1 METSRYNAL
10 SAEERSVIE
19 SKGTERPFSGEY
31 DDFYE
36 EGVYLCR
43 RCNAELYRSDAKF
56 DAHCGWP
63 AFEQEIPGTVTRLPD
78 PDGVRTEIEC
88 ANCGG
93 HLGHV
98 FIGER
103 LTAADTRHCVNSI
116 SMKFARPTAGGQYYC
131 DKGWEHFNVGQYEKA
146 IGFYSI
152 AIEHTK
158 TGPWE
163 GQCYHR
169 RGWSYAKLNQHQQAI
184 QDFDQAIGLDPE
196 YDLAY
201 SHRGQ
206 SYAAMGEHQRAIQDY
221 DQAIR
226 LAPDY
231 DLAYS
236 QRGQSYAALGEH
248 QRAIQDYDQAV
259 LLDADNELP
268 YVNRALAYYD
278 LGQHQRAIQDFDQ
291 TIRINPYLSEA
302 YNNRGIAYS
311 DLGQHQRAI
320 QDYDHAI
327 KLNPNY
333 SCAYYNR
340 GMAYIDLRQLERAI
354 QDCDQAI
361 KLRRR
366 PGRQVETGLCRSL
379 LQGQLS
385 KADVDED

>member
-1 METSRYNAL
+1 LETSRYNAL
-10 SAEERSVIE
+10 SPAERSVIE
-19 SKGTERPFSGEY
+19 NKGTEPPFSGEY

-36 EGVYLCR
+36 EGVYICR

-63 AFEQEIPGTVTRLPD
+63 ALERGIPGTVTRLPD

-93 HLGHV
+93 HLGHM
-98 FIGER
+98 FIEER

-152 AIEHTK
+152 AIEHIK
-158 TGPWE
+158 KGPWE

-169 RGWSYAKLNQHQQAI
+169 RAWSYAKLKQHQQAI
-184 QDFDQAIGLDPE
+184 QDYDHAIGLDPE

-206 SYAAMGEHQRAIQDY
+206 SH
-221 DQAIR
+221 
-226 LAPDY
+226 
-231 DLAYS
+231 
-236 QRGQSYAALGEH
+236 AALGEH
-248 QRAIQDYDQAV
+248 QQAIQDYHQAV
-259 LLDADNELP
+259 LLDADNESP
-268 YVNRALAYYD
+268 YVNRALAYY
-278 LGQHQRAIQDFDQ
+278 
-291 TIRINPYLSEA
+291 
-302 YNNRGIAYS
+302 

>member
-1 METSRYNAL
+1 MSAGLDLETPMYNEL
-10 SAEERSVIE
+10 SAAERSVIE
-19 SKGTERPFSGEY
+19 NKATERPFSGEY

-36 EGVYLCR
+36 QGVYLCR
-43 RCNAELYRSDAKF
+43 RCNTELYRSDAKF

-63 AFEQEIPGTVTRLPD
+63 AFERETPGAVRQLPD
-78 PDGVRTEIEC
+78 RDGVRTEIVC

-98 FIGER
+98 FTGER

-116 SMKFARPTAGGQYYC
+116 SMKFARPTADGQYYC

-152 AIEHTK
+152 AIDHIEP
-158 TGPWE
+158 GPWE

-169 RGWSYAKLNQHQQAI
+169 RGWSYAKLKQHQQAI
-184 QDFDQAIGLDPE
+184 QDYDHAIGLDPE

-206 SYAAMGEHQRAIQDY
+206 SHAVLGEHQQAIQDYDQAISLDSAYELAYSHRGQSYAAIGQHQRAIQDY
-221 DQAIR
+221 DQ
-226 LAPDY
+226 
-231 DLAYS
+231 
-236 QRGQSYAALGEH
+236 
-248 QRAIQDYDQAV
+248 
-259 LLDADNELP
+259 
-268 YVNRALAYYD
+268 
-278 LGQHQRAIQDFDQ
+278 
-291 TIRINPYLSEA
+291 TIHINPYLSEA
-302 YNNRGIAYS
+302 YNNRGIAFS
-311 DLGQHQRAI
+311 DLGQHQKAI
-320 QDYDHAI
+320 QDYDRAI
-327 KLNPNY
+327 KLDPNY

-340 GMAYIDLRQLERAI
+340 GMAYMDLRQLERAI

-366 PGRQVETGLCRSL
+366 SGRRVETRLCRSL

-385 KADVDED
+385 NGEVDED